1 MTVSPVSSSP
11 PRRSPL
17 PLALALAFAGM
28 PAAWAQSEAVPPGGA
43 VLAPVIV
50 LDTKEQ
56 AAPPA
61 TTLGPQE
68 LAPLRAATADTAS
81 LLRKVPGVTLYGAG
95 GASSL
100 PAIHGLADDRL
111 RLQVDGMDLLSAC
124 PNHMNP
130 AFSYLDPSQVE
141 TVQVWTGVTPVSVG
155 GDAIGGAIV
164 VETPKPRFAAPGQG
178 TLVSG
183 EAGTYYRSN
192 GDGFGVHGS
201 ATLAGEQVSV
211 RYLGAYAKA
220 NDYTAGGDFKDFT
233 ATGRAGHTLDRDEV
247 GSTSYELSNHLVG
260 FALKSGAH
268 LLDASVAVQN
278 VADQLYPNQR
288 MDMLDNDSTLFNLRY
303 LGQFD
308 WGSLDARAYHQSV
321 DHFMDFG
328 EDKRYWYGTASGG
341 PTAPNGK
348 PCSPIGSSCAAGMP
362 MNTESRTTGAKLTAN
377 IALSERDV
385 LRLGGEYQHYTLDDW
400 WPPSGANMWPGTF
413 WNIKNGERDRAGL
426 FGEWETKLSDR
437 WMALAGVRY
446 EHVTTDAD
454 PVQGYADTNGMGT
467 MLNYQKR
474 DAAAFNAR
482 ERKRTDDNLDFT
494 ALTRYTLDEMREFE
508 LGFARKVRSPSLYER
523 YPWSTWT
530 MAAVMNNFVG
540 DGNGYIGNP
549 DLEPE
554 KAYTLSATI
563 DWHAAD
569 RQWGL
574 RFTPY
579 LTYVDDYIDALQWD
593 AAKNAPA
600 ARLTRNQFVVLRYE
614 NQSARLYGFD
624 LSGKAPLART
634 GLGAFGFEGV
644 LSYTKGE
651 NRDTDDDLYNIVPW
665 RATLTLTHQLAGWNN
680 AVDWELSARKDDVSD
695 ARNEIETP
703 GYGLV
708 HLRASHDWK
717 DVRLDLG
724 VENLFDKLY
733 YLPTGGAYVGQGTT
747 MSINA
752 VPWGIAVPGMGRSVY
767 AAINVKF

>member
-1 MTVSPVSSSP
+1 MTASPVSSYP
-11 PRRSPL
+11 PRRRPL
-17 PLALALAFAGM
+17 SLALALVFAGL
-28 PAAWAQSEAVPPGGA
+28 PSAWAQSEATSPESK

-50 LDTKEQ
+50 SDTREQ
-56 AAPPA
+56 AAPPT

-100 PAIHGLADDRL
+100 PAIRGLADERL

-130 AFSYLDPSQVE
+130 AFSYLAPSQVE
-141 TVQVWTGVTPVSVG
+141 TIQVWTGVTPVSVG

-178 TLVSG
+178 TLVTG

-192 GDGFGVHGS
+192 GDGFGVHGA
-201 ATLAGEQVSV
+201 ATIAGEQVSV

-220 NDYTAGGDFKDFT
+220 NNYSAGGNFKNFT
-233 ATGRAGHTLDRDEV
+233 ATGRLGHTLARDEV

-260 FALKSGAH
+260 FALKNGAH
-268 LLDASVAVQN
+268 LVDASVAIQN

-288 MDMLDNDSTLFNLRY
+288 MDMLDNDSKLFNLRY
-303 LGQFD
+303 LGQFG
-308 WGSLDARAYHQSV
+308 WGSLDGRVYHQSV

-328 EDKRYWYGTASGG
+328 KDKRYWYGSASGG

-348 PCSPIGSSCAAGMP
+348 PCSPIDKTCAAGMP
-362 MNTESRTTGAKLTAN
+362 MNTESKTTGAKLTAN
-377 IALSERDV
+377 IALGERDV
-385 LRLGGEYQHYTLDDW
+385 LRVGGEYQHYTLDDW
-400 WPPSGANMWPGTF
+400 WPPSGAGMWPGTF

-426 FGEWETKLSDR
+426 FGEWETKLNDR

-454 PVQGYADTNGMGT
+454 PVHGYADTNGMAP
-467 MLNYQKR
+467 MWNYQKR
-474 DAAAFNAR
+474 DADAFNAR
-482 ERKRTDDNLDFT
+482 DRKRTDDNLDFT
-494 ALTRYTLDEMREFE
+494 ALTRYTLDETREFE

-523 YPWSTWT
+523 YPWSTWA

-563 DWHAAD
+563 DWHSAD

-574 RFTPY
+574 RFSPY
-579 LTYVDDYIDALQWD
+579 LSYVDDYIDAVQWD
-593 AAKNAPA
+593 AKNNAPVTSL
-600 ARLTRNQFVVLRYE
+600 ARNKFVVLRYE

-624 LSGKAPLART
+624 LSGKMPLART
-634 GLGAFGFEGV
+634 GLGSFGFEGV
-644 LSYTKGE
+644 LSYTNGE
-651 NRDTDDDLYNIVPW
+651 NRDTGDELYNIVPW
-665 RATLTLTHQLAGWNN
+665 RAMLTLTHQLAGWSN
-680 AVDWELSARKDDVSD
+680 ALDWELVSSKDDVSD
-695 ARNEIETP
+695 VRNEIKTP
-703 GYGLV
+703 GYGLL
-708 HLRASHDWK
+708 HLRASHAWK
-717 DVRLDLG
+717 DVRVDLG

-747 MSINA
+747 MNITA
-752 VPWGIAVPGMGRSVY
+752 VPWGIAVPGMGRSFY

>member
-1 MTVSPVSSSP
+1 M
-11 PRRSPL
+11 
-17 PLALALAFAGM
+17 
-28 PAAWAQSEAVPPGGA
+28 
-43 VLAPVIV
+43 
-50 LDTKEQ
+50 
-56 AAPPA
+56 
-61 TTLGPQE
+61 
-68 LAPLRAATADTAS
+68 
-81 LLRKVPGVTLYGAG
+81 
-95 GASSL
+95 
-100 PAIHGLADDRL
+100 
-111 RLQVDGMDLLSAC
+111 
-124 PNHMNP
+124 
-130 AFSYLDPSQVE
+130 
-141 TVQVWTGVTPVSVG
+141 
-155 GDAIGGAIV
+155 
-164 VETPKPRFAAPGQG
+164 
-178 TLVSG
+178 
-183 EAGTYYRSN
+183 
-192 GDGFGVHGS
+192 
-201 ATLAGEQVSV
+201 
-211 RYLGAYAKA
+211 
-220 NDYTAGGDFKDFT
+220 
-233 ATGRAGHTLDRDEV
+233 
-247 GSTSYELSNHLVG
+247 
-260 FALKSGAH
+260 
-268 LLDASVAVQN
+268 QN

-400 WPPSGANMWPGTF
+400 WPPSGAGMWPGTF

-634 GLGAFGFEGV
+634 GLGAFGFEGA

>member
-1 MTVSPVSSSP
+1 MTVFPERSFL
-11 PRRSPL
+11 PRRRPL
-17 PLALALAFAGM
+17 PLALALTFAAV
-28 PAAWAQSEAVPPGGA
+28 PAAWAQSEALPQGGT

-50 LDTKEQ
+50 SETKEQ
-56 AAPPA
+56 AAAPA
-61 TTLGPQE
+61 ATLGPQE

-81 LLRKVPGVTLYGAG
+81 LLRRVPGVTLYGAG

-100 PAIHGLADDRL
+100 PAIHGLADERL

-130 AFSYLDPSQVE
+130 ALSYLDPSQVE
-141 TVQVWTGVTPVSVG
+141 TIQVWTGVTPVSVG

-178 TLVSG
+178 TLVTG
-183 EAGTYYRSN
+183 DAGTYYRSN
-192 GDGFGVHGS
+192 GDGFGVHAA
-201 ATLAGEQVSV
+201 ATIAGEQVSV

-220 NDYTAGGDFKDFT
+220 NNYDAGGNFKEFT

-260 FALKSGAH
+260 LALKSGAH
-268 LLDASVAVQN
+268 LVDASVAVQN

-348 PCSPIGSSCAAGMP
+348 PCSPIGSNCAAGMP
-362 MNTESRTTGAKLTAN
+362 MNTESRTTGAKLTAS

-400 WPPSGANMWPGTF
+400 WPPSGAGMWPGTF

-426 FGEWETKLSDR
+426 FGEWETKLNER

-454 PVQGYADTNGMGT
+454 PVQGYADTNGMG
-467 MLNYQKR
+467 MMMNYQKR

-482 ERKRTDDNLDFT
+482 DRKRTDDNLDFT

-569 RQWGL
+569 RRWGL

-600 ARLTRNQFVVLRYE
+600 TTLKSNQFVVLRYE

-634 GLGAFGFEGV
+634 SLGAFGFEGM

-651 NRDTDDDLYNIVPW
+651 NRDTDDGLYNIVPW
-665 RATLTLTHQLAGWNN
+665 RATLTLTHQLAGWSN
-680 AVDWELSARKDDVSD
+680 AIDWELVSPKDDVSD

-708 HLRASHDWK
+708 HLRASRDWK
-717 DVRLDLG
+717 DLRLDVG

-752 VPWGIAVPGMGRSVY
+752 VPWGIAVPGMGRSIY